1 MYKVTSVHSRAVM
14 FISPSSVLP
23 SFHSWR
29 EQVAV
34 DYDHLI
40 NDFGTKHIDAA
51 LLDRF
56 EKLTGRKPHMLLRRA
71 TFFSHR

>member
-1 MYKVTSVHSRAVM
+1 M
-14 FISPSSVLP
+14 FINTSCFVSTLLLLGA
-23 SFHSWR
+23 
-29 EQVAV
+29 QVAV

-40 NDFGTKHIDAA
+40 NDFGTKHIDQA

>member
-1 MYKVTSVHSRAVM
+1 
-14 FISPSSVLP
+14 
-23 SFHSWR
+23 
-29 EQVAV
+29 
-34 DYDHLI
+34 LI

-51 LLDRF
+51 LLERF